1 MGAVS
6 NISHSYLGY
15 SIDTHLQ
22 RGSPIKFIGA
32 FFIIDAAV
40 NMKEEEFKGWS
51 EKIIATG
58 LDNLEAW
65 ADELGN

>member
-1 MGAVS
+1 M
-6 NISHSYLGY
+6 
-15 SIDTHLQ
+15 DTHLQ